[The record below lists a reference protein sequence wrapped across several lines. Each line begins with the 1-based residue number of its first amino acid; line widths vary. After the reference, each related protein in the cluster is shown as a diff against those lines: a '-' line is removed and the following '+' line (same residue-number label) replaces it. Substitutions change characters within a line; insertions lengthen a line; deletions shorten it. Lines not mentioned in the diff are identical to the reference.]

1 MARKMDHDEY
11 IQFLQEGTRTAK
23 IATTHKDGRPH
34 VVPVWFVLDRDAI
47 VFMTGADTVKGK
59 NLQRDPRVTICV
71 DDESPPYAFVM
82 VEGTVTMAP
91 NPPEMLEW
99 SIRIARR
106 YMGDEKAEA
115 FGARNAVDGELLV
128 RVTPTKVIAVAALS
142 E

>member
-1 MARKMDHDEY
+1 MARKMSHDEY

-34 VVPVWFVLDRDAI
+34 VVPVWFVLDGDTI

-71 DDESPPYAFVM
+71 DDEAPPFSFVM
-82 VEGTVTMAP
+82 VEGTATTAP

-99 SIRIARR
+99 STRIARR
-106 YMGDEKAEA
+106 YMGDEQAEA
-115 FGARNAVDGELLV
+115 FGKRNALDGEMLV
-128 RVTPTKVIAVAALS
+128 RLTPTKVIALAALS
-142 E
+142 D